1 MSTKL
6 GTLTLDLLVKLGSF
20 EQGMDQAERKTKKTT
35 ENMGKAFDNFK
46 TEVVGALG
54 GSEIGAVIDAFNTRI
69 DVLNG
74 GVVAATGALAGM
86 AVGGVAVAI
95 GALSKLSIEAANAD
109 AQLLVLADRANTSIK
124 SFQVLQYASQGLGVT
139 QEQLGAILAG
149 TQEKLGEF
157 SASAAG
163 GAADFFDALKN
174 NTKLTDD
181 QIKEFVKTL
190 QKKDGVDAIQALNN
204 EMDKLGVTSQERR
217 FILES
222 LASDLGNLAPLF
234 AENGQAIRAFD
245 EALTK
250 AGLITTKES
259 AEQSQL
265 LAAQVQA
272 VNLQYQGWKKELV
285 TGFMPAM
292 IDVANAFF
300 GASENGQQ
308 LQTVGQGVGS
318 VLKSVAKVALG
329 LSATFTVAGKL
340 IGGVAAAIA
349 ALKGEKIN
357 TINMM
362 FEDIEDTLADYGER
376 IDSLSITNSS
386 AIDSTNGLV
395 NAILTVN
402 QASRESTEGL
412 KTNTKEAEENAKAK
426 EKQAKAEYKYT
437 QAQLVQLQKV
447 AKISAEYGLN
457 EIGAKYGLPQ
467 NMLAAVMMQE
477 SKGDL
482 KAKSGTGAIG
492 PFQTTSIYRKEYGLS
507 VADSYDVKKSAE
519 VAARDIAKSF
529 EVFGNWKDAITAYNA
544 GREGTKQL
552 NAKGFTSSAAKT
564 KEAKEYAGLV
574 DKWFAGLNGGSGF
587 LGEDAGVKGTQE
599 YLNHLEAMERER
611 NQIRSKYAVEFADDD
626 WKRQQDYQ
634 AQVFEL
640 QKAFSGDELN
650 LYLGVAK
657 SRYEQTQKL
666 ADMQFAWEV
675 TEHRLTEEQKLR
687 YSYNIKEQEIQAST
701 QLTTDQKNLKLKAL
715 KEQFAQEFGMF
726 KIAQNKQLLEMQRN
740 WMTAGE
746 YARQYYA
753 LVRQEI
759 LNTPSYSPEMKQAMV
774 KDANFNQGLEENEER
789 EGVWSEYQSQFG
801 GEKNQYQL
809 DQDLLKKALDQKLL
823 TEEEYHKQRAM
834 LQIDYGAQYIGSTVD
849 VLRSV
854 LGEESGFYQAAFA
867 MQKAYAV
874 AKVALNAPETYSNVY
889 TTVSA
894 IPVVGPYIA
903 PVMAGAAVALQ
914 MAQAATIGSVNLS
927 GMAHD
932 GIDNIPKEGTWLLDK
947 GERVVDSRTNADLKD
962 YLQDARSQ
970 SSGPNITINVPPGY
984 TAQQSQSN
992 DGITIDIVDR
1002 LTAQNLAN
1010 PNSETNK
1017 AYRRQYATSWR

>member
-46 TEVVGALG
+46 TEVIGALG
-54 GSEIGAVIDAFNTRI
+54 GSEIGAVIDAFNTKI

-95 GALSKLSIEAANAD
+95 GALSKLSIETAKAD

-124 SFQVLQYASQGLGVT
+124 NFQVLQYASQGLGVT
-139 QEQLGAILAG
+139 QEQLGAILAD

-362 FEDIEDTLADYGER
+362 FEDIEGTLANYGER
-376 IDSLSITNSS
+376 IDSLSIVNDSATNS
-386 AIDSTNGLV
+386 TNQLT
-395 NAILTVN
+395 NAILSVN
-402 QASRESTEGL
+402 QASKESTEGL
-412 KTNTKEAEENAKAK
+412 KVNTKEAEENAKAK

-447 AKISAEYGLN
+447 AKISAENGLN

-467 NMLAAVMMQE
+467 NLLAAVMMQE
-477 SKGDL
+477 SKGDV
-482 KAKSGTGAIG
+482 KARSATGAIG
-492 PFQTTSIYRKEYGLS
+492 PFQTTGIYRKQYGLS

-519 VAARDIAKSF
+519 VAAKDISESF
-529 EVFGNWKDAITAYNA
+529 KVFGNWKDAVTAYNA

-552 NAKGFTSSAAKT
+552 NAKGFTGSAAKT
-564 KEAKEYAGLV
+564 KEAKEYVGLV
-574 DKWFAGLNGGSGF
+574 DKWLAGLNGGTGF
-587 LGEDAGVKGTQE
+587 LGDGADTKGTQE
-599 YLNHLEAMERER
+599 YLNYLETLERER
-611 NQIRSKYAVEFADDD
+611 KQIRDKYAIEFSSDDI
-626 WKRQQDYQ
+626 KRQIEYNN
-634 AQVFEL
+634 QVFEIS
-640 QKAFSGDELN
+640 KAFQGEELQH
-650 LYLGVAK
+650 YLTIAK
-657 SRYEQTQKL
+657 TRYEEAQKL

-675 TEHRLTEEQKLR
+675 TEHRLTEEEKLR
-687 YSYNIKEQEIQAST
+687 YSYKIKQQEIQSAT
-701 QLTTDQKNLKLKAL
+701 QLTTEQRGQKLKAL
-715 KEQFAQEFGMF
+715 QEQFNQEFAMFKLAQE
-726 KIAQNKQLLEMQRN
+726 KQLLEMKRN

-746 YARQYYA
+746 YASQYYA
-753 LVRQEI
+753 IVKQEI
-759 LNTPSYSPEMKQAMV
+759 LNTPSYSPDMQHTLIKE
-774 KDANFNQGLEENEER
+774 ANFNQGLEENSER
-789 EGVWSEYQSQFG
+789 EQVWGDYQSQFG
-801 GEKNQYQL
+801 ATDSPYQQ
-809 DQDLLKKALDQKLL
+809 DMDLLAEARKQMLI
-823 TEEEYHKQRAM
+823 TEEEFQQKRLA
-834 LQIDYGAQYIGSTVD
+834 LQTAYGAQYGGEFAGMLMGLVDQSSSAYAILGGIQKSAALFSTAMNSYTAISAAWASAPFPYNLPAVGMATMETG
-849 VLRSV
+849 L
-854 LGEESGFYQAAFA
+854 LQAA
-867 MQKAYAV
+867 
-874 AKVALNAPETYSNVY
+874 
-889 TTVSA
+889 VSA
-894 IPVVGPYIA
+894 
-903 PVMAGAAVALQ
+903 
-914 MAQAATIGSVNLS
+914 LS
-927 GMAHD
+927 PTVGMAHD
-932 GIDNIPKEGTWLLDK
+932 GIDNVPKEGTWLLDK
-947 GERVVDSRTNADLKD
+947 GERVVDSRTNADLKG

-970 SSGPNITINVPPGY
+970 NASGANIVINVPPGY
-984 TAQQSQSN
+984 TAQRSQQG
-992 DGITIDIVDR
+992 DREVIDIVER
-1002 LTAQNLAN
+1002 YIGQQIQN
-1010 PNSETNK
+1010 PNSNLMKGITK
-1017 AYRRQYATSWR
+1017 KTTATVRR

>member
-35 ENMGKAFDNFK
+35 DNMGKAFDGFK

-54 GSEIGAVIDAFNTRI
+54 GSEIGSVIDAFNTRI

-95 GALSKLSIEAANAD
+95 GALSKLSIETAKAD

-124 SFQVLQYASQGLGVT
+124 NFQVLQYASQGLGVT
-139 QEQLGAILAG
+139 QEQLGAILAD

-181 QIKEFVKTL
+181 QIKEFIKTL
-190 QKKDGVDAIQALNN
+190 QKKDGVDAIQILNN

-222 LASDLGNLAPLF
+222 LASELGNLAPLF

-362 FEDIEDTLADYGER
+362 FEDIEGTLANYGER
-376 IDSLSITNSS
+376 IDSLSILNDSATNS
-386 AIDSTNGLV
+386 TNQLT
-395 NAILTVN
+395 NAILSVN
-402 QASRESTEGL
+402 QASKESTEGL
-412 KTNTKEAEENAKAK
+412 KVNTKEAEENAKAK

-447 AKISAEYGLN
+447 AKISAENSLN

-467 NMLAAVMMQE
+467 NLLAAVMMQE
-477 SKGDL
+477 SKGDV
-482 KAKSGTGAIG
+482 KARSATGAIG
-492 PFQTTSIYRKEYGLS
+492 PFQTTGIYREHYGLS
-507 VADSYDVKKSAE
+507 VEDSYDVKKSAE
-519 VAARDIAKSF
+519 VAAKDISESF
-529 EVFGNWKDAITAYNA
+529 KVFGNWKDAVTAYNA
-544 GREGTKQL
+544 GRAGTKQL
-552 NAKGFTSSAAKT
+552 NEKGFTGSAAKT

-574 DKWFAGLNGGSGF
+574 DKWLAGLNGGSGF
-587 LGEDAGVKGTQE
+587 LGEGADTKGTQE
-599 YLNHLEAMERER
+599 YLNYLETLERER
-611 NQIRSKYAVEFADDD
+611 KQIRDKYAIEFADDD
-626 WKRQQDYQ
+626 WKRRIDYNN
-634 AQVFEL
+634 QVAELNFAFQGEEL
-640 QKAFSGDELN
+640 QQ
-650 LYLGVAK
+650 YLAVANT
-657 SRYEQTQKL
+657 RYAEAQKL

-687 YSYNIKEQEIQAST
+687 YSQNIKEQEIRAST
-701 QLTTDQKNLKLKAL
+701 QLTNEQKKQKLEVLKQ
-715 KEQFAQEFGMF
+715 QFNQEFAMF
-726 KIAQNKQLLEMQRN
+726 KLDQEKQLLEMKRN

-746 YARQYYA
+746 YASQYYA
-753 LVRQEI
+753 IVRQEI
-759 LNTPSYSPEMKQAMV
+759 LNTPSYSPELKQAMV
-774 KDANFNQGLEENEER
+774 KDANFNQGIEENSER
-789 EGVWSEYQSQFG
+789 EQVWGDYQSQFG
-801 GEKNQYQL
+801 ATDSPYQQDMDLLAEARKQMLITEEQYQQQRNAL
-809 DQDLLKKALDQKLL
+809 QLQFGQSYVQGAAGIMAQVFGENSKA
-823 TEEEYHKQRAM
+823 
-834 LQIDYGAQYIGSTVD
+834 
-849 VLRSV
+849 
-854 LGEESGFYQAAFA
+854 YQAMFA
-867 MQKAYAV
+867 VQKAMAIAQV
-874 AKVALNAPETYSNVY
+874 MMNAPATFSAVM
-889 TTVSA
+889 TSASA
-894 IPVVGPYIA
+894 IPVVGPFIA
-903 PVMAGAAVALQ
+903 PGLAAGAVALQ
-914 MAQAATIGSVNLS
+914 MAQAASIGSVSFNPV

-932 GIDNIPKEGTWLLDK
+932 GIDNVPK
-947 GERVVDSRTNADLKD
+947 
-962 YLQDARSQ
+962 
-970 SSGPNITINVPPGY
+970 
-984 TAQQSQSN
+984 
-992 DGITIDIVDR
+992 
-1002 LTAQNLAN
+1002 
-1010 PNSETNK
+1010 
-1017 AYRRQYATSWR
+1017 

>member
-1 MSTKL
+1 MGGFLLLGVFMSTKL

-35 ENMGKAFDNFK
+35 DNMGKAFDGFK

-54 GSEIGAVIDAFNTRI
+54 GSEIGSVIDAFNTRI

-95 GALSKLSIEAANAD
+95 GALSKLSIETAKAD

-139 QEQLGAILAG
+139 QEQLGAILAD

-222 LASDLGNLAPLF
+222 LASELGNLAPLF

-300 GASENGQQ
+300 GASKNGQQ
-308 LQTVGQGVGS
+308 LQSVGQGVGS
-318 VLKSVAKVALG
+318 VLKTVAKVALG

-362 FEDIEDTLADYGER
+362 FEDIEGTLANYGER
-376 IDSLSITNSS
+376 IDSLSIVNDSATNS
-386 AIDSTNGLV
+386 TNQLA
-395 NAILTVN
+395 NAILGAT

-412 KTNTKEAEENAKAK
+412 KTNTKEADENAKAK
-426 EKQAKAEYKYT
+426 EKAAAAAAKAAKEQENLNKMVGASALSGLRIKSSEAFAGGQVRGYT
-437 QAQLVQLQKV
+437 ANFAQMAQKQLG
-447 AKISAEYGLN
+447 SSLN
-457 EIGAKYGLPQ
+457 RFTAFNDLYHKGT
-467 NMLAAVMMQE
+467 N
-477 SKGDL
+477 SKHATGNAFDL
-482 KAKSGTGAIG
+482 TLTDPS
-492 PFQTTSIYRKEYGLS
+492 
-507 VADSYDVKKSAE
+507 KSA
-519 VAARDIAKSF
+519 
-529 EVFGNWKDAITAYNA
+529 
-544 GREGTKQL
+544 Q
-552 NAKGFTSSAAKT
+552 AAK
-564 KEAKEYAGLV
+564 
-574 DKWFAGLNGGSGF
+574 N
-587 LGEDAGVKGTQE
+587 
-599 YLNHLEAMERER
+599 LEAMARQYGYIVKVIDEYR
-611 NQIRSKYAVEFADDD
+611 NPSKRSTGGHLHVSVLGFKGTAEAA
-626 WKRQQDYQ
+626 KM
-634 AQVFEL
+634 AQEEL
-640 QKAFSGDELN
+640 GL
-650 LYLGVAK
+650 
-657 SRYEQTQKL
+657 
-666 ADMQFAWEV
+666 
-675 TEHRLTEEQKLR
+675 
-687 YSYNIKEQEIQAST
+687 IAST
-701 QLTTDQKNLKLKAL
+701 NAEAQRLHDERVRAQQTVIGRYYSDLEKLQHENNEAIKAIDLAFANDDTARQKYLQLQEQAYQKDLA
-715 KEQFAQEFGMF
+715 EYQEAQDKKRLEER
-726 KIAQNKQLLEMQRN
+726 KILLETKHH

-774 KDANFNQGLEENEER
+774 KDANFNQGMEENSER
-789 EGVWSEYQSQFG
+789 EGIWGDYQSRFG
-801 GEKNQYQL
+801 SGTNEYQL
-809 DQDLLKKALDQKLL
+809 DHDLLKEVLDQKLI
-823 TEEEYHKQRAM
+823 TEQEYFNKRAV
-834 LQIDYGAQYIGSTVD
+834 LHAEWGQNYFAGTAD

-889 TTVSA
+889 ATVSA
-894 IPVVGPYIA
+894 LPVVGPYLA

-914 MAQAATIGSVNLS
+914 MAQAATLGSVTLS

-932 GIDNIPKEGTWLLDK
+932 GIDNVPKEGTWLLDK
-947 GERVVDSRTNADLKD
+947 GERVVDSRTNADLKN

-970 SSGPNITINVPPGY
+970 NGGGANIVINVPPGY
-984 TAQQSQSN
+984 TAQRSQQG
-992 DGITIDIVDR
+992 DREVIDIVER
-1002 LTAQNLAN
+1002 YIGQQIQN
-1010 PNSETNK
+1010 PNSNLMKGITK
-1017 AYRRQYATSWR
+1017 KTTATVRR